1 MSVWQTPLLKFNYT
15 NIYKM
20 KKKKTKI
27 NNHNSNKKVAI
38 FKRNEIK
45 DKVLAK
51 VRPKGLLDFM
61 KANISITFDLK
72 TLVMIS
78 GLSSCL

>member
-1 MSVWQTPLLKFNYT
+1 MSVWQTPLLKLNYT

-20 KKKKTKI
+20 KKKTKI

-51 VRPKGLLDFM
+51 VRPKGLPDFM

-72 TLVMIS
+72 TRVMIS